1 MRDWKVKVAQIYKRE
16 VELAVEAHTEQQ
28 AIQVA
33 ESLIA
38 DDPEGNWSD
47 YELEDQFVEEIA
59 EL

>member
-1 MRDWKVKVAQIYKRE
+1 MRDCKVKVVQIYKRE
-16 VELAVEAHTEQQ
+16 TELEVEAHTEQQ

-38 DDPEGNWSD
+38 DDPEGRWTD
-47 YELEDQFVEEIA
+47 YELEDQFVEQIA